1 MRQLTAS
8 QKIAVLEHRIA
19 RLEKQAFFN
28 YIKGKIKTLVL
39 RLRPLKEASS
49 AVSQSGIPAKKA
61 LRDYRKLSKT
71 KAYRQLEKSIKG
83 KKPEVQIKFLSE
95 VLKNRDNPTV
105 LDSKYGLKLLS
116 GKKASIT
123 IALGIATPY
132 ETALL
137 FGSLVVSLLIAVSA
151 KYIAEKLDVIRS
163 SIKSKVDERVKKK
176 DRGVSD
182 FLYVLMY
189 SHLDIIVAVLY
200 YPTKAISLLTDLLI
214 RLISGGI

>member
-8 QKIAVLEHRIA
+8 QKIAILEHRIA

-28 YIKGKIKTLVL
+28 YIRDKIKTLVL

-105 LDSKYGLKLLS
+105 LESKYGLKLL
-116 GKKASIT
+116 
-123 IALGIATPY
+123 
-132 ETALL
+132 
-137 FGSLVVSLLIAVSA
+137 
-151 KYIAEKLDVIRS
+151 
-163 SIKSKVDERVKKK
+163 
-176 DRGVSD
+176 
-182 FLYVLMY
+182 
-189 SHLDIIVAVLY
+189 
-200 YPTKAISLLTDLLI
+200 
-214 RLISGGI
+214 